1 MKIAKNIM
9 PVSGYIVLSLVCL
22 HLLGLEAVAAE
33 GQDSWRPLFDE
44 IMRWLNFAILAF
56 LLIKFSRAPIKNFFK
71 TRKEEMVSE
80 IKTLENEKQ
89 EALREIDKN
98 LKLLEDSGER
108 FEALKERIVAQGE
121 KNKQKI
127 IEDAKQES
135 KALLEGA
142 KQKIDSQIVE
152 ARNKLK
158 KELIDS
164 AIAIAIERL
173 PAEITAEDNQ
183 KWVDR
188 FLTSASTE

>member
-89 EALREIDKN
+89 EALREIDEN
-98 LKLLEDSGER
+98 LKLLEDSGVR

-121 KNKQKI
+121 RNKQKI

-135 KALLEGA
+135 NALLEGA

-188 FLTSASTE
+188 FLTSASTK

>member
-1 MKIAKNIM
+1 MKMAKNIM
-9 PVSGYIVLSLVCL
+9 PIIGYIVLSLVCL
-22 HLLGLEAVAAE
+22 HLLGLEASAAD

-44 IMRWLNFAILAF
+44 IMRWLNFGILAF
-56 LLIKFSRAPIKNFFK
+56 LLIKFSRVPIKNFFK
-71 TRKEEMVSE
+71 ARREEMVRE

-89 EALREIDKN
+89 AVLQEIDEN
-98 LKLLEDSGER
+98 LKLLEDRGAR
-108 FEALKERIVAQGE
+108 FEAIKERIVAQGE

-142 KQKIDSQIVE
+142 KQKIDSQIIE
-152 ARNKLK
+152 ARNKLR

-173 PAEITAEDNQ
+173 PSEMTAEDSQ
-183 KWVDR
+183 KWVDK
-188 FLTSASTE
+188 FLTNADA

>member
-1 MKIAKNIM
+1 LKIAKNII
-9 PVSGYIVLSLVCL
+9 PVSGHIVLSLVCL
-22 HLLGLEAVAAE
+22 HLLGLEAIAAE

-56 LLIKFSRAPIKNFFK
+56 LLIKFGRVPIKNFFK

-164 AIAIAIERL
+164 AIAIAMERL
-173 PAEITAEDNQ
+173 PAEMTAEDNQ

-188 FLTSASTE
+188 FLSNTGTK